1 MNINFK
7 DNGAN
12 SDDEVMSPEPS
23 GDNKKDLQG
32 NIQMQMIP
40 DTNYLGQGLCPK
52 TSMTLVNPGS
62 LDFGELSSKLEDH

>member
-40 DTNYLGQGLCPK
+40 DTNSLGQALCPK

-62 LDFGELSSKLEDH
+62 LDFGELSSKLENH